1 MLVLDLALKSL
12 RNRAFSTSLT
22 VGSIA
27 LSVALLVGVE
37 NVRVGMRESFS
48 NTISQTDLIVGTKG
62 GTIQLLLY
70 SVFGMGAP
78 TENVS
83 WEAYR
88 QWAEHPAVEWTI
100 PYSLGDSHRGF
111 RVIGTNDDFYR
122 HYRYRGGQEVALA
135 EGRASED
142 LLDVTLGADVA
153 AELNYSLGDEIAVTH
168 GLSEVG
174 FLVHDHMPF
183 TVVGVLAKTFTP
195 VDRAL
200 YVTLEG
206 MEAIHLEDDG
216 HDHEAEAASADDGH
230 DHEAEAASAD
240 DGHDHEDDTASAD
253 DGHHHEEGEAEV
265 DGHDHDEDA
274 ADDHAGHD
282 HDDHAHDEDAAED
295 HDGHDHD
302 DHAHDEDAADDHDG
316 HDHEEDA
323 ADDQAH
329 DHDHEAEVAA
339 AGEGHD
345 HDGHA
350 HEETEEAPAD
360 DGHDHHARDED
371 AAEDHD
377 GHDHDDHAHDE
388 DAAEDHDEHDHE
400 EDAADDQAH
409 DHDHE
414 AEVAAA
420 DDGHDHEE
428 TGAVQTDDGHA
439 HEDDGHAH
447 VEAELSIED
456 VEVNQVTSFFVG
468 TTDRRDV
475 LQLQREINDFED
487 EPMMAVIPG
496 VALNE
501 MWRSL
506 GYAETGLRL
515 ISIFV
520 VLVGL
525 LGMLVSLYTSLDER
539 RREMAILRAVGAGPK
554 RIVSLLV
561 LESVCLAAAGAL
573 AGFVLV
579 YVLLLAGQSLVEAQ
593 VGLFI
598 PISPPGSIE
607 LLFLGAVVTAGF
619 LIGFVPALKAYRT
632 ALHDGLTVRT

>member
-1 MLVLDLALKSL
+1 MMLVLDLALKSL

-22 VGSIA
+22 AGSIA

-88 QWAEHPAVEWTI
+88 QWAEHPAVAWTI

-111 RVIGTNDDFYR
+111 RVIGTNEDFYR
-122 HYRYRGGQEVALA
+122 HYRYRGGQEIALA
-135 EGRASED
+135 EGRASEN
-142 LLDVTLGADVA
+142 LYDVTLGADVA
-153 AELNYSLGDEIAVTH
+153 AELNYTMGDEIAVTH
-168 GLSEVG
+168 GISEVG

-206 MEAIHLEDDG
+206 MEAIHLEEGASTGSDDG
-216 HDHEAEAASADDGH
+216 HVHEEAEEAHDDDGHGHDNEVASAEDGHGHDDEAEAADADDNHAH
-230 DHEAEAASAD
+230 DDEAAAPD
-240 DGHDHEDDTASAD
+240 
-253 DGHHHEEGEAEV
+253 
-265 DGHDHDEDA
+265 
-274 ADDHAGHD
+274 
-282 HDDHAHDEDAAED
+282 DDHAHDET
-295 HDGHDHD
+295 
-302 DHAHDEDAADDHDG
+302 
-316 HDHEEDA
+316 
-323 ADDQAH
+323 
-329 DHDHEAEVAA
+329 EATVL
-339 AGEGHD
+339 
-345 HDGHA
+345 
-350 HEETEEAPAD
+350 D
-360 DGHDHHARDED
+360 DGHVHS
-371 AAEDHD
+371 
-377 GHDHDDHAHDE
+377 
-388 DAAEDHDEHDHE
+388 
-400 EDAADDQAH
+400 
-409 DHDHE
+409 
-414 AEVAAA
+414 EV
-420 DDGHDHEE
+420 D
-428 TGAVQTDDGHA
+428 
-439 HEDDGHAH
+439 
-447 VEAELSIED
+447 LSIED
-456 VEVNQVTSFFVG
+456 VEVTQVTSFFVG

-515 ISIFV
+515 VTIFV

-525 LGMLVSLYTSLDER
+525 LGMLVSLYTSLNER
-539 RREMAILRAVGAGPK
+539 RREMAILRAVGAGPG
-554 RIVSLLV
+554 RIAALLV
-561 LESVCLAAAGAL
+561 LESACLAAAGAL
-573 AGFVLV
+573 AGLALV
-579 YVLLLAGQSLVEAQ
+579 YVLLSVGQSLVEAQ

-598 PISPPGSIE
+598 PIRPPGSVE
-607 LLFLGAVVTAGF
+607 LLFVGAVVTAGF
-619 LIGFVPALKAYRT
+619 LMGFVPALKAYRT
-632 ALHDGLTVRT
+632 ALHDGLTVRM

>member
-27 LSVALLVGVE
+27 LSVALLIGVE
-37 NVRVGMRESFS
+37 NVRVGLRESFS

-88 QWAEHPAVEWTI
+88 QWAEHPAVAWTI

-111 RVIGTNDDFYR
+111 RVIGTNADFYR
-122 HYRYRGGQEVALA
+122 RYRYRGGQEIALA
-135 EGRASED
+135 EGRASEN
-142 LLDVTLGADVA
+142 LYDVTLGADVA
-153 AELNYSLGDEIAVTH
+153 AELNYTMGDEIAVTH
-168 GLSEVG
+168 GIGEVG

-206 MEAIHLEDDG
+206 MEAIHLEEGASPASDDG
-216 HDHEAEAASADDGH
+216 H
-230 DHEAEAASAD
+230 
-240 DGHDHEDDTASAD
+240 
-253 DGHHHEEGEAEV
+253 V
-265 DGHDHDEDA
+265 
-274 ADDHAGHD
+274 
-282 HDDHAHDEDAAED
+282 
-295 HDGHDHD
+295 
-302 DHAHDEDAADDHDG
+302 
-316 HDHEEDA
+316 
-323 ADDQAH
+323 
-329 DHDHEAEVAA
+329 
-339 AGEGHD
+339 
-345 HDGHA
+345 
-350 HEETEEAPAD
+350 HEETEAAPAD
-360 DGHDHHARDED
+360 DGH
-371 AAEDHD
+371 
-377 GHDHDDHAHDE
+377 
-388 DAAEDHDEHDHE
+388 EHE
-400 EDAADDQAH
+400 
-409 DHDHE
+409 
-414 AEVAAA
+414 
-420 DDGHDHEE
+420 DDGHTHEE
-428 TGAVQTDDGHA
+428 ETEAASADDGHA

-447 VEAELSIED
+447 EDDGHAHEEETETAAADDGHAHEEAEAETALVDDGHVHDEDEAATADDGHAHGEVDLSIED
-456 VEVNQVTSFFVG
+456 VEVTQVTSFFVG

-515 ISIFV
+515 VTIFV

-525 LGMLVSLYTSLDER
+525 LGMLVSLYTSLNER
-539 RREMAILRAVGAGPK
+539 RREMAILRAVGAGPS
-554 RIVSLLV
+554 RIVALLV
-561 LESVCLAAAGAL
+561 LESACLAAAGAL
-573 AGFVLV
+573 AGLALV
-579 YVLLLAGQSLVEAQ
+579 YVLLSAGQSLVETQ

-598 PISPPGSIE
+598 PIRPPGSVE
-607 LLFLGAVVTAGF
+607 LLFLGAVVAAGF
-619 LIGFVPALKAYRT
+619 LMGFVPALKAYRT
-632 ALHDGLTVRT
+632 ALHDGLTVRV

>member
-27 LSVALLVGVE
+27 LSVALLIGVE

-88 QWAEHPAVEWTI
+88 QWAEHPAVAWTI

-122 HYRYRGGQEVALA
+122 HYRYRGGQEIALA
-135 EGRASED
+135 EGRASEN
-142 LLDVTLGADVA
+142 LYDVTLGADVA
-153 AELNYSLGDEIAVTH
+153 SELNYTMGDEIAVTH
-168 GLSEVG
+168 GIGEVG

-206 MEAIHLEDDG
+206 MEAIHWEDG
-216 HDHEAEAASADDGH
+216 APP
-230 DHEAEAASAD
+230 
-240 DGHDHEDDTASAD
+240 
-253 DGHHHEEGEAEV
+253 
-265 DGHDHDEDA
+265 A
-274 ADDHAGHD
+274 AD
-282 HDDHAHDEDAAED
+282 
-295 HDGHDHD
+295 
-302 DHAHDEDAADDHDG
+302 
-316 HDHEEDA
+316 
-323 ADDQAH
+323 
-329 DHDHEAEVAA
+329 
-339 AGEGHD
+339 
-345 HDGHA
+345 DGHA
-350 HEETEEAPAD
+350 HEEEAEAAPTD
-360 DGHDHHARDED
+360 DGHV
-371 AAEDHD
+371 
-377 GHDHDDHAHDE
+377 HDE
-388 DAAEDHDEHDHE
+388 
-400 EDAADDQAH
+400 
-409 DHDHE
+409 E
-414 AEVAAA
+414 AEVAPA
-420 DDGHDHEE
+420 
-428 TGAVQTDDGHA
+428 DDGHA
-439 HEDDGHAH
+439 HEDDAEAATADDGHAH
-447 VEAELSIED
+447 GEVDLSIED
-456 VEVNQVTSFFVG
+456 VEVTQVTSFFVG

-475 LQLQREINDFED
+475 LMLQREINDFED

-515 ISIFV
+515 VTIFV
-520 VLVGL
+520 VMVGL
-525 LGMLVSLYTSLDER
+525 LGMLVSLYTSLNER
-539 RREMAILRAVGAGPK
+539 RREMAILRAVGAGPR
-554 RIVSLLV
+554 RIVALLV

-573 AGFVLV
+573 AGLALV
-579 YVLLLAGQSLVEAQ
+579 YVLLSAGQSIVEAQ

-598 PISPPGSIE
+598 PIRPPGSVE
-607 LLFLGAVVTAGF
+607 LLFMGAVVTAGF
-619 LIGFVPALKAYRT
+619 LMGFVPALKAYRT
-632 ALHDGLTVRT
+632 ALHDGLTVRV

>member
-62 GTIQLLLY
+62 GTIQLMLY

-111 RVIGTNDDFYR
+111 RVIGTNKEFYR
-122 HYRYRGGQEVALA
+122 HYRYRGGQVIALA
-135 EGRASED
+135 EGRASEN

-153 AELNYSLGDEIAVTH
+153 AELNYTLGDEIAVTH

-216 HDHEAEAASADDGH
+216 HDHEAEAAAADDDHDHDGHAHDEEAHDEEADDGH
-230 DHEAEAASAD
+230 A
-240 DGHDHEDDTASAD
+240 HEDD
-253 DGHHHEEGEAEV
+253 G
-265 DGHDHDEDA
+265 
-274 ADDHAGHD
+274 
-282 HDDHAHDEDAAED
+282 
-295 HDGHDHD
+295 
-302 DHAHDEDAADDHDG
+302 HAHDEDAAD
-316 HDHEEDA
+316 A
-323 ADDQAH
+323 
-329 DHDHEAEVAA
+329 
-339 AGEGHD
+339 
-345 HDGHA
+345 
-350 HEETEEAPAD
+350 
-360 DGHDHHARDED
+360 
-371 AAEDHD
+371 
-377 GHDHDDHAHDE
+377 
-388 DAAEDHDEHDHE
+388 
-400 EDAADDQAH
+400 QAH

-420 DDGHDHEE
+420 DDGHDHDEGHDHEE
-428 TGAVQTDDGHA
+428 TEAAQTDDGHA

-447 VEAELSIED
+447 EVADISIED
-456 VEVNQVTSFFVG
+456 VEVTQVTSFFVG

-475 LQLQREINDFED
+475 LQLQREINDFEN

-506 GYAETGLRL
+506 GFAETGLRL

-525 LGMLVSLYTSLDER
+525 LGMLVSLYTSLNER

-554 RIVSLLV
+554 RIVALLV

-573 AGFVLV
+573 AGLVLV
-579 YVLLLAGQSLVEAQ
+579 YVLLLAAQSLIEAQ

-632 ALHDGLTVRT
+632 TLNDGLTARV

>member
-12 RNRAFSTSLT
+12 RNRAFSTTLT

-111 RVIGTNDDFYR
+111 RVIGTNEDFYR

-216 HDHEAEAASADDGH
+216 HAHDEAEEAPADDEHTHEEEAASTDDGH
-230 DHEAEAASAD
+230 DHDHEGHVHDEAEEAPAD
-240 DGHDHEDDTASAD
+240 DGHVHDEDAADDHEGHDHDDHAHDEVADDDHEGHAHDEETEVADADAGHDHDDHAHDEVADDDHDGHEHDDDSD
-253 DGHHHEEGEAEV
+253 DGHTHD

-274 ADDHAGHD
+274 ADDHAS
-282 HDDHAHDEDAAED
+282 
-295 HDGHDHD
+295 
-302 DHAHDEDAADDHDG
+302 
-316 HDHEEDA
+316 HDHETEA
-323 ADDQAH
+323 ASTDDAH
-329 DHDHEAEVAA
+329 DHDHEAEAA
-339 AGEGHD
+339 S
-345 HDGHA
+345 
-350 HEETEEAPAD
+350 TD
-360 DGHDHHARDED
+360 D
-371 AAEDHD
+371 
-377 GHDHDDHAHDE
+377 
-388 DAAEDHDEHDHE
+388 
-400 EDAADDQAH
+400 AH

-420 DDGHDHEE
+420 DDEHGHDGHDHEE
-428 TGAVQTDDGHA
+428 TAAAQTDDGHD

-506 GYAETGLRL
+506 GFAETGLRL

-632 ALHDGLTVRT
+632 ALHDGLTVRV

>member
-12 RNRAFSTSLT
+12 RNRAFSTTLT

-111 RVIGTNDDFYR
+111 RVIGTNEDFYR

-216 HDHEAEAASADDGH
+216 HAHDEAEEAPADDEHTHEEEAASTDDGHDHDHEGHVHDEAEEAPADDGHVHDEDAADDHEGHDHDAEAASTDDAHDH
-230 DHEAEAASAD
+230 DHEAEAASTD
-240 DGHDHEDDTASAD
+240 D
-253 DGHHHEEGEAEV
+253 
-265 DGHDHDEDA
+265 
-274 ADDHAGHD
+274 
-282 HDDHAHDEDAAED
+282 
-295 HDGHDHD
+295 
-302 DHAHDEDAADDHDG
+302 
-316 HDHEEDA
+316 
-323 ADDQAH
+323 
-329 DHDHEAEVAA
+329 
-339 AGEGHD
+339 
-345 HDGHA
+345 
-350 HEETEEAPAD
+350 
-360 DGHDHHARDED
+360 
-371 AAEDHD
+371 
-377 GHDHDDHAHDE
+377 
-388 DAAEDHDEHDHE
+388 
-400 EDAADDQAH
+400 AH

-420 DDGHDHEE
+420 DDEHGHDGHDHEE
-428 TGAVQTDDGHA
+428 TAAAQTDDGHD

-506 GYAETGLRL
+506 GFAETGLRL

-632 ALHDGLTVRT
+632 ALHDGLTVRV

>member
-27 LSVALLVGVE
+27 LSVALLIGVE

-88 QWAEHPAVEWTI
+88 QWAEHPAVAWTI

-122 HYRYRGGQEVALA
+122 HYRYRGGQEIALA
-135 EGRASED
+135 EGRASEN
-142 LLDVTLGADVA
+142 LYDVTLGADVA
-153 AELNYSLGDEIAVTH
+153 AELNYTMGDEIAVTH
-168 GLSEVG
+168 GIGEVG

-195 VDRAL
+195 VDRAI

-206 MEAIHLEDDG
+206 MEAIHWEGGAPPASDDG
-216 HDHEAEAASADDGH
+216 HVHDEAEAEAASVDNGHVHDEEDEEVADDDGH
-230 DHEAEAASAD
+230 AD
-240 DGHDHEDDTASAD
+240 
-253 DGHHHEEGEAEV
+253 
-265 DGHDHDEDA
+265 
-274 ADDHAGHD
+274 
-282 HDDHAHDEDAAED
+282 DDHAHEVET
-295 HDGHDHD
+295 
-302 DHAHDEDAADDHDG
+302 
-316 HDHEEDA
+316 
-323 ADDQAH
+323 
-329 DHDHEAEVAA
+329 EVAA
-339 AGEGHD
+339 S
-345 HDGHA
+345 
-350 HEETEEAPAD
+350 D
-360 DGHDHHARDED
+360 DGHVHSE
-371 AAEDHD
+371 
-377 GHDHDDHAHDE
+377 
-388 DAAEDHDEHDHE
+388 
-400 EDAADDQAH
+400 AD
-409 DHDHE
+409 
-414 AEVAAA
+414 
-420 DDGHDHEE
+420 
-428 TGAVQTDDGHA
+428 
-439 HEDDGHAH
+439 
-447 VEAELSIED
+447 LSIED
-456 VEVNQVTSFFVG
+456 VEVTQVTSFFVG

-475 LQLQREINDFED
+475 LMLQREINDFED

-515 ISIFV
+515 VTIFV
-520 VLVGL
+520 VMVGL

-539 RREMAILRAVGAGPK
+539 RREMAILRAVGAGPS
-554 RIVSLLV
+554 RIVALLV

-573 AGFVLV
+573 AGLALV
-579 YVLLLAGQSLVEAQ
+579 YVLLSVGQSIVEAQ

-598 PISPPGSIE
+598 PIRPPGSVE
-607 LLFLGAVVTAGF
+607 LLFMGAVVTAGF
-619 LIGFVPALKAYRT
+619 LMGFVPALKAYRT
-632 ALHDGLTVRT
+632 ALHDGLTVRV

>member
-1 MLVLDLALKSL
+1 MLVLDLALKSH

-27 LSVALLVGVE
+27 LSVALLIGVE

-88 QWAEHPAVEWTI
+88 QWAEHPAVAWTI

-111 RVIGTNDDFYR
+111 RVIGTNEDFYR
-122 HYRYRGGQEVALA
+122 HYRYRGGQEIALA
-135 EGRASED
+135 EGRASES
-142 LLDVTLGADVA
+142 LYDVTLGADVA
-153 AELNYSLGDEIAVTH
+153 TELNYSLGDEIAVTH
-168 GLSEVG
+168 GIGEVG

-206 MEAIHLEDDG
+206 MEAIHLEEGASTGSDDG
-216 HDHEAEAASADDGH
+216 HVHDEVAEAEVAPEVDDDGHAHDDVMEATDADDGH
-230 DHEAEAASAD
+230 AHDEAEEAHDEDGHANEEDETVAADAD
-240 DGHDHEDDTASAD
+240 DGHGHDEDETVAAAAD
-253 DGHHHEEGEAEV
+253 DGHA
-265 DGHDHDEDA
+265 HDEDETVA
-274 ADDHAGHD
+274 ADADDDHAHD
-282 HDDHAHDEDAAED
+282 DETAAADDDHAHDEP
-295 HDGHDHD
+295 
-302 DHAHDEDAADDHDG
+302 
-316 HDHEEDA
+316 
-323 ADDQAH
+323 
-329 DHDHEAEVAA
+329 EATVV
-339 AGEGHD
+339 
-345 HDGHA
+345 
-350 HEETEEAPAD
+350 D
-360 DGHDHHARDED
+360 DGHVHSE
-371 AAEDHD
+371 
-377 GHDHDDHAHDE
+377 
-388 DAAEDHDEHDHE
+388 
-400 EDAADDQAH
+400 AD
-409 DHDHE
+409 
-414 AEVAAA
+414 
-420 DDGHDHEE
+420 
-428 TGAVQTDDGHA
+428 
-439 HEDDGHAH
+439 
-447 VEAELSIED
+447 LSIED
-456 VEVNQVTSFFVG
+456 VEVTQVTSFFVG

-475 LQLQREINDFED
+475 LQLQRDINDFED

-515 ISIFV
+515 VTIFV

-525 LGMLVSLYTSLDER
+525 LGMLVSLYTSLNER

-554 RIVSLLV
+554 RIVALLV

-573 AGFVLV
+573 AGLALV
-579 YVLLLAGQSLVEAQ
+579 YVLLSVGQSLVEAQ

-598 PISPPGSIE
+598 PIRPPGSVE
-607 LLFLGAVVTAGF
+607 LLFIGAVVTAGF
-619 LIGFVPALKAYRT
+619 LMGFVPALKAYRT
-632 ALHDGLTVRT
+632 ALHDGLTVRV

>member
-27 LSVALLVGVE
+27 LSVALLIGVE

-88 QWAEHPAVEWTI
+88 QWADHPAVEWTI

-111 RVIGTNDDFYR
+111 RVIGTNEDFYHR
-122 HYRYRGGQEVALA
+122 YRYRGGQEIALA
-135 EGRASED
+135 EGRASGG
-142 LLDVTLGADVA
+142 LYDVTLGADVA
-153 AELNYSLGDEIAVTH
+153 SELGYTLGDEIAVTH
-168 GLSEVG
+168 GIGEVG

-206 MEAIHLEDDG
+206 MEAIHLEEGASSDDG
-216 HDHEAEAASADDGH
+216 HVHDEAEAAPADDGH
-230 DHEAEAASAD
+230 VHEEAEESAPVD
-240 DGHDHEDDTASAD
+240 DGHA
-253 DGHHHEEGEAEV
+253 HEE
-265 DGHDHDEDA
+265 
-274 ADDHAGHD
+274 
-282 HDDHAHDEDAAED
+282 
-295 HDGHDHD
+295 
-302 DHAHDEDAADDHDG
+302 
-316 HDHEEDA
+316 
-323 ADDQAH
+323 
-329 DHDHEAEVAA
+329 EAEVAA
-339 AGEGHD
+339 ADDAHVHD
-345 HDGHA
+345 EAEEIAVADDGHA
-350 HEETEEAPAD
+350 HEEETET
-360 DGHDHHARDED
+360 
-371 AAEDHD
+371 
-377 GHDHDDHAHDE
+377 
-388 DAAEDHDEHDHE
+388 
-400 EDAADDQAH
+400 
-409 DHDHE
+409 
-414 AEVAAA
+414 AAA

-428 TGAVQTDDGHA
+428 EMETTAEDDGHDHEEEAEAAPMDDDHAHDDESETVAADDGHVHDEAEEIAVVDDGHA
-439 HEDDGHAH
+439 HEEETETTAEDDGHDHEEEAEAAPMDDGHAH
-447 VEAELSIED
+447 DDESETAAADDGHAHGEADLSIED
-456 VEVNQVTSFFVG
+456 VEVTQVTSFFVG

-475 LQLQREINDFED
+475 LMLQREINDFED

-515 ISIFV
+515 VTIFV

-525 LGMLVSLYTSLDER
+525 LGMLVSLYTSLNER
-539 RREMAILRAVGAGPK
+539 RREMAILRAVGAGPR
-554 RIVSLLV
+554 RIVALLV
-561 LESVCLAAAGAL
+561 LESACLAAAGAFAGL
-573 AGFVLV
+573 ALV
-579 YVLLLAGQSLVEAQ
+579 YVLLSVGQSIVEAQ

-598 PISPPGSIE
+598 PIRPPGSVE
-607 LLFLGAVVTAGF
+607 LLFMGAVVTAGF
-619 LIGFVPALKAYRT
+619 LMGFVPALKAYRT
-632 ALHDGLTVRT
+632 ALHDGLTVRV